1 MWPARPGCC
10 SVENDKSPDTDHFVG
25 GHHQASS
32 PAKISQKIHKGDKSL
47 KIWSSQSVHKIIY
60 HLIFWETDGGRE
72 MPGLSNANCCQSWV
86 IAPSVGQP
94 RSLGV
99 TWAMADTVII
109 INAATQCRTFSHLQ
123 LRSKSSGQ
131 WDKKITVLTA
141 AEQVTYGADI
151 WCGGHF
157 YRAFTDSS
165 QCVITSS
172 THYMFSYTADKLLLD
187 FNVSAWSQLNI
198 WPPSQRTESLNRIHF
213 NA

>member
-131 WDKKITVLTA
+131 WDKKSQFWPQQNKWHMGQISDVEATFTELLRTA
-141 AEQVTYGADI
+141 P
-151 WCGGHF
+151 
-157 YRAFTDSS
+157 
-165 QCVITSS
+165 
-172 THYMFSYTADKLLLD
+172 
-187 FNVSAWSQLNI
+187 NVSLLALHITCSVTPQINYYWILMFPHGVN
-198 WPPSQRTESLNRIHF
+198 
-213 NA
+213 